1 MSQTEA
7 FKVYPMC
14 KGYIHFWLVPPLH
27 VNFNFNSMSTLAN
40 ESIFETLFEET
51 MEELEARNFQLL
63 FSQSDMEKVAGEI
76 AMDKFLSNN
85 P

>member
-1 MSQTEA
+1 MPIPEIFGSDIWDLT
-7 FKVYPMC
+7 PTL
-14 KGYIHFWLVPPLH
+14 HFLYYL
-27 VNFNFNSMSTLAN
+27 FMSTLAN

-51 MEELEARNFQLL
+51 MEELEAKNFQLL
-63 FSQSDMEKVAGEI
+63 FSQSDIEQVAGEI

>member
-1 MSQTEA
+1 MS
-7 FKVYPMC
+7 YRLSPLRP
-14 KGYIHFWLVPPLH
+14 YIQISIYLF
-27 VNFNFNSMSTLAN
+27 MSTLAN

-51 MEELEARNFQLL
+51 MEELEAKNFQLL
-63 FSQSDMEKVAGEI
+63 FSQSDIEQVAGEI

>member
-1 MSQTEA
+1 
-7 FKVYPMC
+7 
-14 KGYIHFWLVPPLH
+14 
-27 VNFNFNSMSTLAN
+27 MSTLAN

-51 MEELEARNFQLL
+51 MEELEAKNFQLL
-63 FSQSDMEKVAGEI
+63 FSQSDIENIAREI